1 LFPHRIVDLDYE
13 SLTES
18 QEEKSRKL
26 LSQIGLEWEDQCLDF
41 HKTERAVQTASALQ
55 VRQKM
60 YRDSSSEWRKYEK
73 HLEPMV
79 EALRG
84 F

>member
-1 LFPHRIVDLDYE
+1 MEGLELAELAVTQMQ
-13 SLTES
+13 TEP
-18 QEEKSRKL
+18 RGL
-26 LSQIGLEWEDQCLDF
+26 LRGLEWEDQCLDF